1 MKALTLWQPWASLVV
16 AGLKPY
22 EFRRW
27 PAPRALV
34 GQRIVIHAAARPLDM
49 GEVLDLLDPRTRR
62 LAGTVAGTSLQWT
75 EARRMIDRMR
85 FAPQATPLGAGL
97 GTVVLGAPQR
107 AIDIAWHDSD
117 PADIDPDVWA
127 WPMTDAAPWPVP
139 LRARGRQGFWFWP
152 DATIERW
159 FGSAS
164 VNRISTTGGIP

>member
-1 MKALTLWQPWASLVV
+1 VKALTLWQPWASLVV

-27 PAPRALV
+27 PLPRALV

-62 LAGTVAGTSLQWT
+62 LAASVAGSPQQLL
-75 EARRMIDRMR
+75 EARRMLERMR
-85 FAPQATPLGAGL
+85 REPHATPLGAGL

-107 AIDIAWHDSD
+107 AIDIAWGDVE

-127 WPMTDAAPWPVP
+127 WPMTDADPWPVP
-139 LRARGRQGFWFWP
+139 LLARGRQGFWVWP
-152 DATIERW
+152 DPSPERW
-159 FGSAS
+159 FES
-164 VNRISTTGGIP
+164 VRANRTSTTGGTP